1 MIVLPQIAALG
12 YPNIDPEIFRIGWF
26 ALRWYSLAYIAGLLI
41 GWWYLGRLARRR
53 DAPFSRQH
61 ADDFFF
67 WAAMGIIVG
76 GRLGYVLFYKP
87 LEYLSNPAAILRLWD
102 GGMSF
107 HGGLVGVILAVL
119 LFCRKNRLDPFRFT
133 DFLAC
138 VVPIGLFFGR
148 LANFINNE
156 LWGKVSDLPWAM
168 YSPTTGPFPRHPSQ
182 LYEAF
187 LEGVLLFAV
196 LNFAMYKTSA
206 AKYPGMIG
214 GMFFLIY
221 GGSRYVVEFVRE
233 PDAHLGRFGG
243 WITMGQILSLP
254 MIAFGL
260 YMIWR
265 SYKVLAAKNS

>member
-1 MIVLPQIAALG
+1 MITGPQIAALS
-12 YPNIDPEIFRIGWF
+12 YPEIDPEIFRIGWF
-26 ALRWYSLAYIAGLLI
+26 ALRWYSLAYIAGLIL
-41 GWWYLGRLARRR
+41 GWWYLIRLARRR
-53 DAPFSRQH
+53 DAPLSRQH

-67 WAAMGIIVG
+67 WAAVGIIGG
-76 GRLGYVLFYKP
+76 GRLGYVFFYKP
-87 LEYLSNPAAILRLWD
+87 LDYLADPVAILRLWD

-107 HGGLVGVILAVL
+107 HGGLAGVILAVL

-133 DFLAC
+133 DYLAC

-148 LANFINNE
+148 LANFINDE

-168 YSPTTGPFPRHPSQ
+168 YSPTAGPLPRHPSQ

-187 LEGVLLFAV
+187 LEGILLFAI
-196 LNFAMYKTSA
+196 LNYSMHRTA
-206 AKYPGMIG
+206 APKYPGMIG
-214 GMFFLIY
+214 GIFFLGY
-221 GGSRYVVEFVRE
+221 GAARYMIELVRE

-265 SYKVLAAKNS
+265 SVRVYASKRA